1 MLVKLRPST
10 VYGAVAGGVFVQTP
24 GESFTLKLPA
34 PLVEPACAWIR
45 ALEEPRTTDELV
57 AATGN
62 PKAAPF
68 VERVVAQ
75 LRSHGA
81 LVDAYD
87 VPPGV
92 PEAAVAYVESYS
104 DRPQEALNRLAA
116 AQVTVTGP
124 TALTAAAE
132 ASLAERG
139 VAVRTVADGTEP
151 DTGEW
156 TLTISQQGLRVRLE
170 PAGAR
175 LWVASSGLADPVS
188 RAALRARLAVPGEPG
203 AVAAGL
209 AAGLAAEQAF
219 RELTGLAADGARTVH
234 IVDSRPLGWRSV
246 ELRPAAGPADGP
258 GPVPA
263 MSGPG
268 ADELIGCH
276 RHDTP
281 VDWPQLPVCVGR
293 VVPGPGRPDASSAVG
308 WGRTRGEAD
317 QEALRAFLRGG
328 DPAGGA
334 GATEDVALLDAALR
348 LAAAERVGDAQPEW
362 VDGVADERAE
372 DGTGWRYR
380 VHETAVGLVLAEAEY
395 RADGAVT
402 ERGPWRGSAWG
413 LDRAG
418 ALESAADCARAR
430 AQLSPHSAE
439 LARSLGVDCRIA
451 ADVARERPDTTAV
464 ATALLGYEVAFRAAE
479 PDALLGAAPLA
490 CGVLV
495 RIPRGVR

>member
-1 MLVKLRPST
+1 MFVKLRPST

-24 GESFTLKLPA
+24 GESFTLRLPA

-45 ALEEPRTTDELV
+45 ALEVPRTTDELV

-81 LVDAYD
+81 LVDAYE
-87 VPPGV
+87 VPSGV
-92 PEAAVAYVESYS
+92 PAAAVAYVESYS

-124 TALTAAAE
+124 TALAAAAE
-132 ASLAERG
+132 VALAGRG
-139 VAVRTVADGTEP
+139 VSVRTVADDAEP
-151 DTGEW
+151 DVGDG
-156 TLTISQQGLRVRLE
+156 TLTISGQGRLCVRLE

-209 AAGLAAEQAF
+209 AAGLAAEQVF
-219 RELTGLAADGARTVH
+219 RELTGLAAEGVHTVH
-234 IVDSRPLGWRSV
+234 VVDSGPLGWRSV
-246 ELRPAAGPADGP
+246 ELRSADGP

-263 MSGPG
+263 ASGSG

-281 VDWPQLPVCVGR
+281 VDWPQLPVCLGR
-293 VVPGPGRPDASSAVG
+293 VTPGPGRPDAASAAG

-334 GATEDVALLDAALR
+334 GATEEEALLDAALR
-348 LAAAERVGDAQPEW
+348 ICAAQRVGDTQLEW
-362 VDGVADERAE
+362 VDGLPDESTE

-380 VHETAVGLVLAEAEY
+380 VHETTVGLVLAEAEY
-395 RADGAVT
+395 RADGADT
-402 ERGPWRGSAWG
+402 TQELWRGSAWG
-413 LDRAG
+413 FDRAH
-418 ALESAADCARAR
+418 ALRSAAGCARAR
-430 AQLSPHSAE
+430 AQLFPHSAE
-439 LARSLGVDCRIA
+439 LAQSLGVDCRIA
-451 ADVARERPDTTAV
+451 ADVVGQRPDAAPV

-479 PDALLGAAPLA
+479 PDVLLGAAPLA

-495 RIPRGVR
+495 RIPRGER